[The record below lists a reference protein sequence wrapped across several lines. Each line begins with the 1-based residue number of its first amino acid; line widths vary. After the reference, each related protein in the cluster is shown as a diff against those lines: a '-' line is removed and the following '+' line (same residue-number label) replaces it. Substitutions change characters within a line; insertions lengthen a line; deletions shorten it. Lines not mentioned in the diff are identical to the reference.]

1 MIEPRNIMA
10 ISLGS
15 NCVQQ
20 PLLSATWTHFGSIS
34 NELANETLS
43 RDNKGLVRNRLYCCF
58 SFFISFLHF
67 DPRGLID
74 SYKLGWIAIL
84 GLPCPSALSV
94 VNKSSLLLRSIHI
107 LICAS
112 LLDKEFYKSQQSP
125 PMLEKSLKREREKKK
140 TIKFQLTW
148 VIWLCWWGWFWDTDV
163 RLEEQEI
170 YGGTCVKIKGTVPE
184 KVGRAFRQPR
194 RLMPLRER
202 RKEATRGKSR
212 TKAQFQERFREPLSH
227 SPSLKEHRVQSWS
240 GSRAL
245 TWLAQEWGG
254 FEGMWAPEASVNFA
268 PCSRRPE

>member
-20 PLLSATWTHFGSIS
+20 PLLSATGTHFGSIS

-74 SYKLGWIAIL
+74 SYKLSWIAIL

-140 TIKFQLTW
+140 DKISTNLSYLALLMRMVLRHW
-148 VIWLCWWGWFWDTDV
+148 C
-163 RLEEQEI
+163 EI
-170 YGGTCVKIKGTVPE
+170 
-184 KVGRAFRQPR
+184 GRARD
-194 RLMPLRER
+194 LWGDMCEDKGDSARES
-202 RKEATRGKSR
+202 GKS
-212 TKAQFQERFREPLSH
+212 
-227 SPSLKEHRVQSWS
+227 VQT
-240 GSRAL
+240 A
-245 TWLAQEWGG
+245 T
-254 FEGMWAPEASVNFA
+254 
-268 PCSRRPE
+268 